1 MGDLFCQN
9 RFDGCGVESKLTK
22 SPLWW
27 MAGKRKV
34 FKSSTSVPADIHR
47 VWEFHSKPAALE
59 TLSPPDMKVTV
70 GDKNFKVSE
79 GVSLMIWMSPKGALI
94 RFPWV
99 SLFTD
104 VKEPFTFTD
113 IQTLGPFAH
122 WRHTHAF
129 VASGDMTVIEDQIE
143 YAVPG
148 WFIGDWLIG
157 ALVARQLDETFR
169 YRRERLLAHSW

>member
-1 MGDLFCQN
+1 MDGPFCQI
-9 RFDGCGVESKLTK
+9 RCGGCGVESRLTK

-27 MAGKRKV
+27 MAGKRRV
-34 FKSSTSVPADIHR
+34 FKSSTTVPTDIQC
-47 VWEFHSKPAALE
+47 VWDFHSKPAALE

-70 GDKNFKVSE
+70 SDKNFIVSE
-79 GVSLMIWMSPKGALI
+79 GVSLMIWMSPKGAFI

-104 VKEPFTFTD
+104 VNEPFTFTD
-113 IQTLGPFAH
+113 IQTIGPFAH
-122 WRHTHAF
+122 WRHTHSF
-129 VASGDMTVIEDQIE
+129 IASGDTTVIEDQIE

>member
-1 MGDLFCQN
+1 MAGRSCQI
-9 RFDGCGVESKLTK
+9 RCGGFGVELRLTK

-27 MAGKRKV
+27 MAGKRRV
-34 FKSSTSVPADIHR
+34 FKSSTAVPTDIQC
-47 VWEFHSKPAALE
+47 VWDFHSKPAALE

-70 GDKNFKVSE
+70 RDKNFTVSE

-99 SLFTD
+99 SLFTN
-104 VKEPFTFTD
+104 VTEPYTFTD
-113 IQTLGPFAH
+113 IQTIGPFAH
-122 WRHTHAF
+122 WRHTHSF
-129 VASGDMTVIEDQIE
+129 IASGDTTVIEDQIE

-169 YRRERLLAHSW
+169 YRRERLMSHSW